1 MFFSVDSS
9 NMFCMSQLL
18 QYLCDSGQTC
28 LTSCLMLAL
37 VHVCCIQLM
46 LVQNVVIQMGGENSS
61 VPHCTCR
68 GSMWL
73 PGPLLS
79 TPVRLEFS
87 KNIQLLSVSFLL
99 TVLNRCGTTSA
110 LAVARV
116 VITHD
121 SSMKEAVL
129 SGTMS
134 SRYVCFSPPIDL
146 YLILL
151 EWKSLSV
158 LFYALYAFRSLT
170 SVFKC
175 VLVYLPMC
183 VCACV
188 QADVRVWVLVCVP
201 VF

>member
-18 QYLCDSGQTC
+18 QHLCDSGQTC

-151 EWKSLSV
+151 EWKCLI
-158 LFYALYAFRSLT
+158 L
-170 SVFKC
+170 C
-175 VLVYLPMC
+175 VIRIPFTDQCVQVCMLVYLPMC

-188 QADVRVWVLVCVP
+188 QAYVRVWALVCVP